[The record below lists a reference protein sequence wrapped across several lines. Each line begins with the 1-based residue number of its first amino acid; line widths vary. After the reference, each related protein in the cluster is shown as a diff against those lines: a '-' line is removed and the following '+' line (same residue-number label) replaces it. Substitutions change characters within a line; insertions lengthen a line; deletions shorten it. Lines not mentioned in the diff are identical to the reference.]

1 MRAVVQRA
9 AWARVSV
16 AGEVV
21 GSLEGAGFVVLLGV
35 RNGDGEQEAVAM
47 ASKLWN
53 LRIMSD
59 DEGRMNRSLAEVG
72 GGLLVISQFTLY
84 GDASKGRRPSF
95 AAAAPGEVAQP
106 LVERV
111 VEHLRHLGAQVA
123 TGSFGAH
130 MLVEIANDGPVTLIV
145 DTAG

>member
-21 GSLEGAGFVVLLGV
+21 GSLQGAGFVVLLGV

-111 VEHLRHLGAQVA
+111 VEHLRDLGAEVA

>member
-1 MRAVVQRA
+1 VRAVVQRA

>member
-21 GSLEGAGFVVLLGV
+21 GSLDAPGFVVLVGV
-35 RNGDGEQEAVAM
+35 KGGDGQAQAIAM
-47 ASKLWN
+47 ASKLWG
-53 LRIMSD
+53 LRIMD
-59 DEGRMNRSLAEVG
+59 DEEGRMNLSLAEVG

-84 GDASKGRRPSF
+84 ADTAKGRRPSY
-95 AAAAPGEVAQP
+95 AAAAPGAVAEP

-111 VEHLRHLGAQVA
+111 VEQLRSLGAKVA
-123 TGSFGAH
+123 TGSFGAE
-130 MLVEIANDGPVTLIV
+130 MLVELANDGPVTLII
-145 DTAG
+145 DT

>member
-1 MRAVVQRA
+1 VRAVVQRA

-21 GSLEGAGFVVLLGV
+21 GSLERAGFVVLLGV
-35 RNGDGEQEAVAM
+35 RNGDGEKEAVAM

-111 VEHLRHLGAQVA
+111 VEHLRDLGAQVA

>member
-1 MRAVVQRA
+1 VRAVVQRA

-21 GSLEGAGFVVLLGV
+21 GSLERAGFVVLLGV
-35 RNGDGEQEAVAM
+35 RNGDGEKEAVAM

-84 GDASKGRRPSF
+84 ADASKGRRPSF
-95 AAAAPGEVAQP
+95 AAAAPGALAEP

-111 VEHLRHLGAQVA
+111 VEHLRDLGAEVV
-123 TGSFGAH
+123 TGRFGAE
-130 MLVEIANDGPVTLIV
+130 MLVELANDGPVTLII
-145 DTAG
+145 DT

>member
-1 MRAVVQRA
+1 VQRA

-21 GSLEGAGFVVLLGV
+21 GSLERAGFVVLLGV
-35 RNGDGEQEAVAM
+35 RNGDGEKEAVAM

-111 VEHLRHLGAQVA
+111 VEHLRDLGAQVA

>member
-21 GSLEGAGFVVLLGV
+21 GSLDGSGFVVLVGV
-35 RNGDGEQEAVAM
+35 RNGDGEGEARAL
-47 ASKLWN
+47 ASKLWT
-53 LRIMSD
+53 LRIIDD
-59 DEGRMNRSLAEVG
+59 DEGRMNRSLSDVG

-84 GDASKGRRPSF
+84 ADASKGRRPSF
-95 AAAAPGEVAQP
+95 AAAAPGALAEP

-111 VEHLRHLGAQVA
+111 VEHLRDLGAEVV
-123 TGSFGAH
+123 TGRFGAE
-130 MLVEIANDGPVTLIV
+130 MLVELANDGPVTLII
-145 DTAG
+145 DT

>member
-21 GSLEGAGFVVLLGV
+21 GSLQGAGFVVLLGV

-106 LVERV
+106 LAERV
-111 VEHLRHLGAQVA
+111 VEHLRDLGAEVA

>member
-1 MRAVVQRA
+1 
-9 AWARVSV
+9 
-16 AGEVV
+16 
-21 GSLEGAGFVVLLGV
+21 
-35 RNGDGEQEAVAM
+35 
-47 ASKLWN
+47 
-53 LRIMSD
+53 
-59 DEGRMNRSLAEVG
+59 MNRSLAEVG

-111 VEHLRHLGAQVA
+111 VEHLRDLGAEVA

>member
-21 GSLEGAGFVVLLGV
+21 GSLDGSGFVVLVGV
-35 RNGDGEQEAVAM
+35 RNGDGEVEARAL
-47 ASKLWN
+47 ASKLWT
-53 LRIMSD
+53 LRIIDD
-59 DEGRMNRSLAEVG
+59 DEGRMNRSLSDVG

-84 GDASKGRRPSF
+84 ADASKGRRPSF
-95 AAAAPGEVAQP
+95 AAAAPGALAEP

-111 VEHLRHLGAQVA
+111 VEHLRDLGAEVV
-123 TGSFGAH
+123 TGRFGAE
-130 MLVEIANDGPVTLIV
+130 MLVELANDGPVTLII
-145 DTAG
+145 DT

>member
-21 GSLEGAGFVVLLGV
+21 GSLERAGFVVLLGV
-35 RNGDGEQEAVAM
+35 RNGDGEKEAVAM

-111 VEHLRHLGAQVA
+111 VEHLRDLGAQVA